1 MARADLL
8 ASLVKTGIEGNQKLF
23 RSTVEEIVVEERA
36 KQHHIIAD
44 RLTNLLNNTRAV
56 AFQSV
61 PTNNSELQ
69 NSFTEVMP
77 RKGLGDLYLTDE
89 LKHSC
94 EQFTNEYHRRDLLRS
109 YNLNPRH
116 KMLLAGP
123 PGNGK
128 TSLAEGIAHEMMLPL
143 FVVRYEGI
151 INSYLGDTAKQIDM
165 LFEHAKQQRCVLFFD
180 EFDAVSKERDGSNE
194 NGEIKRVV
202 NSLLT
207 QLDSLPP
214 HVVFIAATNH
224 ASMMDNAFARRFE
237 LQLEL
242 KKPEMKSIQLW
253 FDRFVDSFGHKLGV
267 SSKVLSER
275 LNGVCYAE
283 LEQVTSDIQRDYVLG
298 LPDAKVSNITK
309 TVLKRWEKRLLQTQ
323 G

>member
-8 ASLVKTGIEGNQKLF
+8 ASLVRTGIEGNQKLF

-44 RLTNLLNNTRAV
+44 RLTSLLNNTRAV
-56 AFQSV
+56 AFQSI
-61 PTNNSELQ
+61 PTNNSDLQ
-69 NSFTEVMP
+69 NSFIEIMP
-77 RKGLGDLYLTDE
+77 RKGLNDLYLTDE
-89 LKHSC
+89 IRHSC
-94 EQFTNEYHRRDLLRS
+94 EQFANEYHRRDLLRS

-180 EFDAVSKERDGSNE
+180 EFDAVSKERDGQNE

-214 HVVFIAATNH
+214 HVIFIAATNH
-224 ASMMDNAFARRFE
+224 APMMDNAFARRFE

-242 KKPEMKSIQLW
+242 KKPEIKSIQLW
-253 FDRFVDSFGHKLGV
+253 LDRFVDSFGQKLGV
-267 SSKVLSER
+267 SSKVLSEK
-275 LNGVCYAE
+275 LNGMCYAE
-283 LEQVTSDIQRDYVLG
+283 LEQFTADIQRDYVLG
-298 LPDAKVSNITK
+298 LPNAKVSNITK
-309 TVLKRWEKRLLQTQ
+309 TVLKRWEKRLLQTK